1 MAEQA
6 PGAMLPNLA
15 LALDL
20 GVKVRASGQHCHPTL
35 SFYTAIDCHSLG
47 IHILILLSLLSFQS
61 K

>member
-1 MAEQA
+1 MAEQD

-47 IHILILLSLLSFQS
+47 IHILILLALL
-61 K
+61 